1 MPDRKQI
8 QEELEELQLQE
19 ARESA
24 EHRKLNRVQRESR
37 IKALEAS
44 LKRDRAN
51 QERIQAACVH
61 RKGGKGTAQL
71 YQGNDANYSV
81 ITHTL
86 SHGPTIVICQRCGK
100 VWEPPEPLP
109 KKGVTA
115 EMKAKYKA
123 DFIEY
128 RRALNFP
135 TDNEPSGTNL
145 FQFTQLEDEA
155 AINA

>member
-86 SHGPTIVICQRCGK
+86 STA
-100 VWEPPEPLP
+100 PP
-109 KKGVTA
+109 
-115 EMKAKYKA
+115 
-123 DFIEY
+123 
-128 RRALNFP
+128 
-135 TDNEPSGTNL
+135 S
-145 FQFTQLEDEA
+145 
-155 AINA
+155 